1 MNKNIR
7 HIILIF
13 FSIFSFS
20 TYGQKDKKIFVGQIL
35 SDTLTIEN
43 KSHYNSLLKSILKS
57 QSQIELRFTIA
68 PSFDNEVCFIIRFDS
83 SWTVKKIAFDPLSKK
98 YILMP
103 FISQIPI
110 DKFFNNLVL
119 YNIFSI
125 PDQSKIQTQEWT
137 LENNGLSAP
146 GMAVTDG
153 TCYKVEFKVSDMFR
167 SYLYCNPI
175 SYFKYYPR
183 NYNLHDMAD
192 IVRQFDELE
201 NK

>member
-83 SWTVKKIAFDPLSKK
+83 SWTVKKIAFDPFPK
-98 YILMP
+98 
-103 FISQIPI
+103 
-110 DKFFNNLVL
+110 
-119 YNIFSI
+119 NIF
-125 PDQSKIQTQEWT
+125 QC
-137 LENNGLSAP
+137 LLSARYQL
-146 GMAVTDG
+146 TNSL
-153 TCYKVEFKVSDMFR
+153 T
-167 SYLYCNPI
+167 I
-175 SYFKYYPR
+175 
-183 NYNLHDMAD
+183 
-192 IVRQFDELE
+192 
-201 NK
+201 